1 MAPAQPAE
9 SRRDKQALIW
19 RFQCWRHTLI
29 LP

>member
-1 MAPAQPAE
+1 MAPGQPAE

-19 RFQCWRHTLI
+19 RFQYWRHTLI